1 MSFKALGV
9 VVAFLLMLFVQTVRA
24 QNIVC
29 SGTVVDDNGEPL
41 MGATVKVVDAL
52 GGTVTNAEGHF
63 SLECARGAMLDISYI
78 GYVSQRVRA
87 AAQVLS
93 LR

>member
-1 MSFKALGV
+1 MKKNMSFKALGV

-41 MGATVKVVDAL
+41 MGATVKVVDA
-52 GGTVTNAEGHF
+52 
-63 SLECARGAMLDISYI
+63 
-78 GYVSQRVRA
+78 
-87 AAQVLS
+87 
-93 LR
+93 